1 MLNVVLIVEEILF
14 PLLKIKT
21 FTTTP
26 ITNRITIIKRIII
39 IFFVSILIT
48 YIRFINMVFLKIYFI
63 LIKNL
68 LLMKR
73 TALKIGYIGT
83 NFHGFQRQP
92 NVRTVEEE
100 LIYHLRKLDYID
112 DLKKSRFRIAGRTD
126 AGVHSL
132 GNVISFQSEKEVRI
146 NEINNSLPDDIQI
159 LASAPVRYA
168 FKPRYAQMRQYRY
181 LLFQNLNIDKLNEV
195 AEVFKGTHNF
205 TNFTKRFQKTT
216 TRTIDDIKITKVGLD
231 DYHKRE
237 FPNLHDTISPV
248 FIDIYGESFLWNM
261 VRKMMRV
268 FVDVA
273 LDKMA
278 LDDVNELLDPPK
290 DSPRANIKVME
301 AEYLILMDIQYDG
314 IKFKYDDYACNR
326 FKRDL
331 IDSLDNLQKK
341 YAIRESMIK
350 SLDDLL

>member
-1 MLNVVLIVEEILF
+1 
-14 PLLKIKT
+14 
-21 FTTTP
+21 
-26 ITNRITIIKRIII
+26 
-39 IFFVSILIT
+39 
-48 YIRFINMVFLKIYFI
+48 
-63 LIKNL
+63 
-68 LLMKR
+68 MKR

-132 GNVISFQSEKEVRI
+132 GNVISFQSEKEVRV

-181 LLFQNLNIDKLNEV
+181 MLFEDLDIDKLREV

-216 TRTIDDIKITKVGLD
+216 TRTIEDIKISRVELS
-231 DYHKRE
+231 DYQKNE
-237 FPNLHDTISPV
+237 FPNLHDTIKPIFV
-248 FIDIYGESFLWNM
+248 DIYGESFLWNM

-268 FVDVA
+268 FIDYSIGK
-273 LDKMA
+273 LT
-278 LDDVNELLDPPK
+278 LEDVNRLLNPK
-290 DSPRANIKVME
+290 EDEPRANIKVTDPD
-301 AEYLILMDIQYDG
+301 YLILMDITYDG
-314 IKFKYDDYACNR
+314 IKFKYDEYACER
-326 FKRDL
+326 FRRNL
-331 IDSLDNLQKK
+331 VDSLTDLQRR
-341 YAIRESMIK
+341 YAIREVMVK
-350 SLDDLL
+350 SLSDLYNGL

>member
-1 MLNVVLIVEEILF
+1 
-14 PLLKIKT
+14 
-21 FTTTP
+21 
-26 ITNRITIIKRIII
+26 
-39 IFFVSILIT
+39 
-48 YIRFINMVFLKIYFI
+48 
-63 LIKNL
+63 
-68 LLMKR
+68 MKR

-92 NVRTVEEE
+92 DLRTVEEE

-132 GNVISFQSEKEVRI
+132 GNVISFQSEKDVRV

-181 LLFQNLNIDKLNEV
+181 MLFQDLDIDKLREC
-195 AEVFKGTHNF
+195 AEIFKGTHNF

-216 TRTIDDIKITKVGLD
+216 TRTIDDIKVTKVDLE

-237 FPNLHDTISPV
+237 FPNLHDTLSPI

-273 LDKMA
+273 IGKMA
-278 LDDVNELLDPPK
+278 LDEVQDLLNPLEDA
-290 DSPRANIKVME
+290 PRANIKVME

-314 IKFKYDDYACNR
+314 IKFRYDDYACER

-331 IDSLDNLQKK
+331 VDSLSDLQKR
-341 YAIRESMIK
+341 YAIRESIVK
-350 SLDDLL
+350 SLKDVYI

>member
-1 MLNVVLIVEEILF
+1 
-14 PLLKIKT
+14 
-21 FTTTP
+21 
-26 ITNRITIIKRIII
+26 
-39 IFFVSILIT
+39 
-48 YIRFINMVFLKIYFI
+48 
-63 LIKNL
+63 
-68 LLMKR
+68 MKR

-92 NVRTVEEE
+92 DLRTVEEE
-100 LIYHLRKLDYID
+100 LIYHLRKLNYID

-132 GNVISFQSEKEVRI
+132 GNVISFQSEKDVRI

-181 LLFQNLNIDKLNEV
+181 VLFQDLDIDKLKQC

-216 TRTIDDIKITKVGLD
+216 TRTIEDIKITKADLT
-231 DYHKRE
+231 DYHKKE
-237 FPNLHDTISPV
+237 FPNLHDTLSPIFV
-248 FIDIYGESFLWNM
+248 DIYGESFLWNM

-273 LDKMA
+273 TDKMS
-278 LDDVNELLDPPK
+278 LDEVEKLLNPAKGD
-290 DSPRANIKVME
+290 PRANIKVME
-301 AEYLILMDIQYDG
+301 ADYLILMDIQYDG
-314 IKFKYDDYACNR
+314 IKFRYDDYACER

-331 IDSLDNLQKK
+331 VDSLSDLQKR
-341 YAIRESMIK
+341 YAV
-350 SLDDLL
+350 

>member
-1 MLNVVLIVEEILF
+1 
-14 PLLKIKT
+14 
-21 FTTTP
+21 
-26 ITNRITIIKRIII
+26 
-39 IFFVSILIT
+39 
-48 YIRFINMVFLKIYFI
+48 
-63 LIKNL
+63 
-68 LLMKR
+68 MKR

-92 NVRTVEEE
+92 DLRTVEEE

-132 GNVISFQSEKEVRI
+132 GNVISFQSEKDVRV

-181 LLFQNLNIDKLNEV
+181 MLFQDLDIDKLREC
-195 AEVFKGTHNF
+195 AEIFKGTHNF

-216 TRTIDDIKITKVGLD
+216 TRTIDDIKVTKVDLE

-237 FPNLHDTISPV
+237 FPNLHDTLSPI

-273 LDKMA
+273 IGKMTLDEVQ
-278 LDDVNELLDPPK
+278 DLLNPPQ
-290 DSPRANIKVME
+290 DAPRANIKVME

-314 IKFKYDDYACNR
+314 IKFRYDDYACER

-331 IDSLDNLQKK
+331 VDTLSDLQKR
-341 YAIRESMIK
+341 YAIRESIVK
-350 SLDDLL
+350 SLKDVYI

>member
-1 MLNVVLIVEEILF
+1 
-14 PLLKIKT
+14 
-21 FTTTP
+21 
-26 ITNRITIIKRIII
+26 
-39 IFFVSILIT
+39 
-48 YIRFINMVFLKIYFI
+48 
-63 LIKNL
+63 
-68 LLMKR
+68 MKR

-100 LIYHLRKLDYID
+100 LIYHLRKLNYID

-181 LLFQNLNIDKLNEV
+181 LLFQNLDINKLNEV

-248 FIDIYGESFLWNM
+248 FIDICGESFLWNM

-273 LDKMA
+273 LDKMT

>member
-1 MLNVVLIVEEILF
+1 
-14 PLLKIKT
+14 
-21 FTTTP
+21 
-26 ITNRITIIKRIII
+26 
-39 IFFVSILIT
+39 
-48 YIRFINMVFLKIYFI
+48 
-63 LIKNL
+63 
-68 LLMKR
+68 MKR

-92 NVRTVEEE
+92 DLRTVEEE
-100 LIYHLRKLDYID
+100 LIYHLRKLNYID

-132 GNVISFQSEKEVRI
+132 GNVISFQSEKDVRI

-168 FKPRYAQMRQYRY
+168 FKPRYAQMRRYRY
-181 LLFQNLNIDKLNEV
+181 VLFQDLDIDKLKQC

-216 TRTIDDIKITKVGLD
+216 TRTIEDIKITKADLT
-231 DYHKRE
+231 DYHKKE
-237 FPNLHDTISPV
+237 FPNLHDTLSPIFV
-248 FIDIYGESFLWNM
+248 DIYGESFLWNM

-273 LDKMA
+273 TDKMS
-278 LDDVNELLDPPK
+278 LDEVEKLLNPAEGD
-290 DSPRANIKVME
+290 PRANIKVME
-301 AEYLILMDIQYDG
+301 ADYLILMDIQYDG
-314 IKFKYDDYACNR
+314 IKFRYDDYACER

-331 IDSLDNLQKK
+331 VDSLSDLQKR
-341 YAIRESMIK
+341 YAVRESMIK
-350 SLDDLL
+350 SLNELHNLDE

>member
-1 MLNVVLIVEEILF
+1 M
-14 PLLKIKT
+14 
-21 FTTTP
+21 
-26 ITNRITIIKRIII
+26 
-39 IFFVSILIT
+39 
-48 YIRFINMVFLKIYFI
+48 
-63 LIKNL
+63 
-68 LLMKR
+68 MKR

-92 NVRTVEEE
+92 DLRTVEEE

-132 GNVISFQSEKEVRI
+132 GNVISFQSEKEVRV

-181 LLFQNLNIDKLNEV
+181 MLFQDLDIDKLNEC

-216 TRTIDDIKITKVGLD
+216 TRTIDDIKITKVDLN
-231 DYHKRE
+231 DYHKKE
-237 FPNLHDTISPV
+237 FPNLHDTISPIFV
-248 FIDIYGESFLWNM
+248 DIYGESFLWNM

-273 LDKMA
+273 IGKMTLDEVSAFFRKVFSAM
-278 LDDVNELLDPPK
+278 NPK
-290 DSPRANIKVME
+290 
-301 AEYLILMDIQYDG
+301 ILSIAH
-314 IKFKYDDYACNR
+314 IHTA
-326 FKRDL
+326 
-331 IDSLDNLQKK
+331 S
-341 YAIRESMIK
+341 K
-350 SLDDLL
+350 SLLSETRTCPLPTRDSEMKFSGISYTCGLSGFSGMIQKRLRF

>member
-1 MLNVVLIVEEILF
+1 
-14 PLLKIKT
+14 
-21 FTTTP
+21 
-26 ITNRITIIKRIII
+26 
-39 IFFVSILIT
+39 
-48 YIRFINMVFLKIYFI
+48 
-63 LIKNL
+63 
-68 LLMKR
+68 MKR

-92 NVRTVEEE
+92 DLRTVEEE

-112 DLKKSRFRIAGRTD
+112 DLKASRFRIAGRTD

-132 GNVISFQSEKEVRI
+132 GNVISFQSEKEVRV

-181 LLFQNLNIDKLNEV
+181 MLFQDLDIDKLKEV

-205 TNFTKRFQKTT
+205 TNFTKRHQKTT
-216 TRTIDDIKITKVGLD
+216 TGTIDDIKITQVDLD

-237 FPNLHDTISPV
+237 FPNLHDTLRPIFV
-248 FIDIYGESFLWNM
+248 DIYGESFLWNM

-268 FVDVA
+268 FI
-273 LDKMA
+273 
-278 LDDVNELLDPPK
+278 DVNYGKLDVNDVYDLLNPPEG
-290 DSPRANIKVME
+290 SPRAYIKVTE
-301 AEYLILMDIQYDG
+301 PDYLILMDIQYDG
-314 IKFKYDDYACNR
+314 IKFTYDDYACER
-326 FKRDL
+326 FRRNL
-331 IDSLDNLQKK
+331 IDSLTDLQKR

-350 SLDDLL
+350 SLNDLECGQ

>member
-1 MLNVVLIVEEILF
+1 
-14 PLLKIKT
+14 
-21 FTTTP
+21 
-26 ITNRITIIKRIII
+26 
-39 IFFVSILIT
+39 
-48 YIRFINMVFLKIYFI
+48 
-63 LIKNL
+63 
-68 LLMKR
+68 MKR

-92 NVRTVEEE
+92 DLRTVEEE
-100 LIYHLRKLDYID
+100 LIYHLRKLNYID

-132 GNVISFQSEKEVRI
+132 GNVISFQSEKDVRV

-168 FKPRYAQMRQYRY
+168 FKPRYAKMRQYRY
-181 LLFQNLNIDKLNEV
+181 MLFQDLDIDKLREC
-195 AEVFKGTHNF
+195 AEIFKGTHNF

-216 TRTIDDIKITKVGLD
+216 TRTIDDIKVTKVDLE

-237 FPNLHDTISPV
+237 FPNLHDTLSPI

-273 LDKMA
+273 IGKMTLDEVQ
-278 LDDVNELLDPPK
+278 DLLNPPQ
-290 DSPRANIKVME
+290 DAPRANIKVME

-314 IKFKYDDYACNR
+314 IKFRYDDYACER

-331 IDSLDNLQKK
+331 VDSLSDLQKR
-341 YAIRESMIK
+341 YAIRESIVK
-350 SLDDLL
+350 SLKDVYI

>member
-1 MLNVVLIVEEILF
+1 
-14 PLLKIKT
+14 
-21 FTTTP
+21 
-26 ITNRITIIKRIII
+26 
-39 IFFVSILIT
+39 
-48 YIRFINMVFLKIYFI
+48 
-63 LIKNL
+63 
-68 LLMKR
+68 MKR

-92 NVRTVEEE
+92 DLRTVEEE
-100 LIYHLRKLDYID
+100 IIYHLRKLGYID

-132 GNVISFQSEKEVRI
+132 GNVISFQSEKEVRV

-168 FKPRYAQMRQYRY
+168 FKPRYAQLRQYRY
-181 LLFQNLNIDKLNEV
+181 MLFQDLDVEKLQEC

-216 TRTIDDIKITKVGLD
+216 TRTIEDIKITKVDLD

-237 FPNLHDTISPV
+237 FPNLHNTITPI

-273 LDKMA
+273 IGKMELDEVER
-278 LDDVNELLDPPK
+278 LLNPSDDE
-290 DSPRANIKVME
+290 PRANIKVME

-314 IKFKYDDYACNR
+314 IRFRYDDYACER
-326 FKRDL
+326 FRRDL
-331 IDSLDNLQKK
+331 VDSLSDLQKR

-350 SLDDLL
+350 SLNDLTD